1 MTQNTHPDTYDW
13 MGRDR
18 LEREPQQG
26 IFVTST
32 EEDVKQGI
40 LRATIRP
47 DPILFYGKT
56 AGEMRRAGW
65 ANPDPSVPDCAK
77 FGPNGFEWVEVD
89 FTYKAKM
96 S

>member
-1 MTQNTHPDTYDW
+1 MKP
-13 MGRDR
+13 
-18 LEREPQQG
+18 G

-32 EEDVKQGI
+32 PEDVEQGI

-47 DPILFYGKT
+47 DPIMFFGKT
-56 AGEMRRAGW
+56 AGELRAMGW
-65 ANPDPSVPDCAK
+65 AKPDENIPDCAV
-77 FGPNGFEWVEVD
+77 FGPNGFEWVEVN